1 MKPFAAKARCQE
13 LQLTSQVRNVECLA
27 LNLLLQLCQLSYSE
41 VQEAK
46 IGSKPEQFH
55 KESWTVLN
63 IRALA
68 QTYTQSCGRNS
79 TPANVSKS
87 SGLWL
92 ESQKVLLC
100 PPSATKIS
108 PNWGCVQYFSAV
120 KKKRHS
126 SQRSSKRNV
135 QDHPSQCKLI

>member
-1 MKPFAAKARCQE
+1 MPGSLEICS
-13 LQLTSQVRNVECLA
+13 TSRAFSTRTPTGLA

-46 IGSKPEQFH
+46 IGSKPEQFN

-63 IRALA
+63 IRALG

-87 SGLWL
+87 SGL
-92 ESQKVLLC
+92 
-100 PPSATKIS
+100 
-108 PNWGCVQYFSAV
+108 
-120 KKKRHS
+120 
-126 SQRSSKRNV
+126 
-135 QDHPSQCKLI
+135 